1 MKQNLT
7 VEFAKANFGKK
18 LSYIAPGYTRAY
30 KGEIII
36 EGIISEY
43 QAAQSITLG
52 DGRNLAKYWDSLLTK
67 EQLEEKKN
75 ILVLVISYHKDG
87 YTNYEYPEDT
97 EGDCRRSFYAYCH
110 DGVKFTMSDIDRE
123 VMVEVIE

>member
-36 EGIISEY
+36 EGIISNYEG
-43 QAAQSITLG
+43 AKSTILA
-52 DGRNLAKYWDSLLTK
+52 DGSNQAKYWDSHLTK
-67 EQLEEKKN
+67 EQLWETKN
-75 ILVLVISYHKDG
+75 TWVLVISYHKDG
-87 YTNYEYPEDT
+87 LTNYEYPA
-97 EGDCRRSFYAYCH
+97 GDYHRSFYAYCH
-110 DGVKFTMSDIDRE
+110 DGVNFTMGDSDRYI
-123 VMVEVIE
+123 MVEVIE

>member
-36 EGIISEY
+36 EGIISDY

-52 DGRNLAKYWDSLLTK
+52 DGRNLAKYWDSNLSK
-67 EQLEEKKN
+67 EQLEEEKN
-75 ILVLVISYHKDG
+75 ILVLVISYHKDCL
-87 YTNYEYPEDT
+87 TNYEYPEYT
-97 EGDCRRSFYAYCH
+97 SGDCRRGFYAFCH
-110 DGVKFTMSDIDRE
+110 DGVNFTMGDIDRYI
-123 VMVEVIE
+123 MVEVIE

>member
-36 EGIISEY
+36 EGI
-43 QAAQSITLG
+43 L
-52 DGRNLAKYWDSLLTK
+52 
-67 EQLEEKKN
+67 
-75 ILVLVISYHKDG
+75 
-87 YTNYEYPEDT
+87 
-97 EGDCRRSFYAYCH
+97 
-110 DGVKFTMSDIDRE
+110 
-123 VMVEVIE
+123 